1 MLELENLKKSFDGKL
16 ILNNINLKI
25 KDREIAAVFGPQGSG
40 KSALL
45 NLIQGITNGDCGQIR
60 LDGRDI
66 TSVEQEDR
74 QVNIVFRDFDFVW
87 DWSVYKNI
95 TFPLKERPVSDMS
108 QVNELIQ
115 FMGLDGLLTQKIT
128 YISGEERLRVALA
141 KIMAMQPKVL
151 LLDEPFRFL
160 TRSSSDPVRQ
170 CIRDIVRYYNIC
182 ALVTGAKY
190 EDVCSFAD
198 RILKLDQGTLVP
210 YQEIHSRRHPVRRL
224 FLKHSAK
231 IHLKSP

>member
-1 MLELENLKKSFDGKL
+1 MLELEKLKKSFDGKL

-25 KDREIAAVFGPQGSG
+25 KDREIVSVFGPPGSG
-40 KSALL
+40 KSTLL
-45 NLIQGITNGDCGQIR
+45 NLIQGITNGDCGQIY

-66 TSVEQEDR
+66 TSVDQEDR

-95 TFPLKERPVSDMS
+95 TFPLKLRPVSDMS

-115 FMGLDGLLTQKIT
+115 FMGLDDLLTKKIT
-128 YISGEERLRVALA
+128 HISGEERLRVALA
-141 KIMAMQPKVL
+141 KIMTMRPKVL

-160 TRSSSDPVRQ
+160 TRSHSDPVRQ
-170 CIRDIVRYYNIC
+170 CILDIVSYYNIC

-198 RILKLDQGTLVP
+198 RILKLDHGTLVP
-210 YQEIHSRRHPVRRL
+210 CQEINDQRHMVRRRL
-224 FLKHSAK
+224 FLRHGT
-231 IHLKSP
+231 KSI